1 MTMSKQNKRRNFDS
15 NFKVKVAIEAI
26 QEKLTMAEIAS
37 KYEIFPSQVTDW
49 KKEFLAGAS
58 SVFENTKGT
67 KGKKVDES
75 TALYEQIGRLQMDL
89 AFLKK
94 KLS

>member
-1 MTMSKQNKRRNFDS
+1 MSKQNKRRIFDS
-15 NFKVKVAIEAI
+15 SFKVKVAIEAI
-26 QEKLTMAEIAS
+26 QEKLTMSEIAS

-58 SVFENTKGT
+58 SIFENTKSSKT
-67 KGKKVDES
+67 KKSDDS

>member
-1 MTMSKQNKRRNFDS
+1 MSKQNKRRNFDS
-15 NFKVKVAIEAI
+15 NFKSKVAIEAI

-37 KYEIFPSQVTDW
+37 KYEIFPSQVTEW

-58 SVFENTKGT
+58 SVFENKKNIENKKGDDS
-67 KGKKVDES
+67 V
-75 TALYEQIGRLQMDL
+75 ALYEQIGRLQMDL

>member
-1 MTMSKQNKRRNFDS
+1 MSKQNKRRNFDS

-26 QEKLTMAEIAS
+26 QEKLTMAEIAA
-37 KYEIFPSQVTDW
+37 KYEIFPSQVTEW

-58 SVFENTKGT
+58 SVFENTKST

-94 KLS
+94 KLT

>member
-1 MTMSKQNKRRNFDS
+1 MSNQNKRRNFDS
-15 NFKVKVAIEAI
+15 NFKSEVAIEAI
-26 QEKLTMAEIAS
+26 QEKLKMAEIAS
-37 KYEIFPSQVTDW
+37 KYEIFLSQVTEW

-58 SVFENTKGT
+58 RVFEN
-67 KGKKVDES
+67 KKQIENKKTDDSV
-75 TALYEQIGRLQMDL
+75 ALYEQLGRLQMDL